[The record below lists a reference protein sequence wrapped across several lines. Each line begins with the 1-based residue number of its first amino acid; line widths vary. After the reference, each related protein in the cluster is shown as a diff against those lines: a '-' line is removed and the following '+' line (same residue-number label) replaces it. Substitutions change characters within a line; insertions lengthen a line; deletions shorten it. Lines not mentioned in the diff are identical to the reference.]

1 MPDNHA
7 VEVGALRRENLELLA
22 AHRAV
27 VSMRRDGRAGRLVR
41 ARGGSEAHLFVLGD
55 LAFAGRALDDA
66 GFDAGVADAAVNLA
80 DIDRRDVVDAPLL
93 EVGGVAEVFLV
104 QSRRADY
111 SHARRGGHLGH
122 EDYVAADVHRA
133 RIDEGLE
140 AEVADF
146 LEALDAIFECGLAL
160 EFRRGAIELPS
171 GPAYQQMLM
180 HEGGAE
186 LFGTGGSS
194 DGVDCFHRDALPHRR
209 DCVSACRCRTRLS
222 IFRN

>member
-1 MPDNHA
+1 
-7 VEVGALRRENLELLA
+7 
-22 AHRAV
+22 
-27 VSMRRDGRAGRLVR
+27 MRCNGSAGRLMR
-41 ARGGSEAHLFVLGD
+41 ARGGSKAHLFVLGD

-66 GFDAGVADAAVNLA
+66 GFDASIADAAVNLV

-93 EVGGVAEVFLV
+93 EVGGV
-104 QSRRADY
+104 
-111 SHARRGGHLGH
+111 
-122 EDYVAADVHRA
+122 
-133 RIDEGLE
+133 

-186 LFGTGGSS
+186 LFG
-194 DGVDCFHRDALPHRR
+194 
-209 DCVSACRCRTRLS
+209 
-222 IFRN
+222 